1 MPVYL
6 NLANLIVLKSSV
18 VKSYRGGLEQFR
30 LDYHINSENL
40 NQEDDLLFS
49 ITRMNV
55 DEFDLDSLVDN
66 GLHYDDSNCRSMDF
80 TIHGRLS
87 GFVWEI
93 DWLAENAVFAWHKE
107 DNPDL
112 IGKAILMGQITMDEV
127 VKMQDAGLNPFDTI
141 RSIDFDEE

>member
-1 MPVYL
+1 
-6 NLANLIVLKSSV
+6 LIVLKSSV

-30 LDYHINSENL
+30 LDHHINNESL

-66 GLHYDDSNCRSMDF
+66 GLHYDDSNSRSRDF

-87 GFVWEI
+87 GFIWEVG
-93 DWLAENAVFAWHKE
+93 WLTENAVFAWHQE
-107 DNPDL
+107 DDPDL
-112 IGKAILMGQITMDEV
+112 IRKSILMGQITMDEV

-141 RSIDFDEE
+141 RSIDFYKE